1 MKVYPLYLNEK
12 THTGRLITYCYLLNE
27 NKNIVSS
34 GFSIK
39 MPKEHLDK
47 RQGREKSF
55 ARAIK
60 NLQSIQNIVP
70 KINFEKR
77 LNEFIEV

>member
-12 THTGRLITYCYLLNE
+12 THTGRLITYCHLLNE
-27 NKNIVSS
+27 DKHIVSS

-39 MPKEHLDK
+39 MPKEHLNK
-47 RQGREKSF
+47 SMGREKAF
-55 ARAIK
+55 NRAIK

-77 LNEFIEV
+77 INEFIEV